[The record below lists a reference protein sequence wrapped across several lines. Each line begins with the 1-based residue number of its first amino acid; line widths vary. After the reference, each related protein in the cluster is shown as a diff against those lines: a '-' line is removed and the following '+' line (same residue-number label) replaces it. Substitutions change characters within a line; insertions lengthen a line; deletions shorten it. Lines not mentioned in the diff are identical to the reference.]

1 MSKRAA
7 AKATAAIG
15 IGENYHRNIGAL
27 YGSRRG
33 AVSYGA
39 GGIEHCEWLY
49 AKSYKHPARWKDGGA
64 RIERG
69 ILILENHLGT
79 EKARFRFPKGRLA
92 PAESLLHGD
101 AYGLLDVDGTVQR
114 YSPKG
119 FTGVAL
125 HLVDGDGVPYWEHG
139 ADITECRA
147 EAARK
152 IALRL
157 EQKKRFAESQ
167 RDARRLRLL
176 ARISTGVTVTR
187 QDARDTGACAAG
199 INAWCERVN
208 ITQDALPARDV
219 FRLANATGERRAMA
233 AVLLACRKALHGG
246 AA

>member
-1 MSKRAA
+1 MSKRNAV
-7 AKATAAIG
+7 AIA
-15 IGENYHRNIGAL
+15 IGENYHKNIRPL

-33 AVSYGA
+33 AVSYGS

-49 AKSYKHPARWKDGGA
+49 AKSYKHPARWRDGGA
-64 RIERG
+64 RIEKG

-79 EKARFRFPKGRLA
+79 EKARFPFPRGRLA
-92 PAESLLHGD
+92 PSESLLHGD
-101 AYGLLDVDGTVQR
+101 AYGLVDEDGAVQR

-119 FTGVAL
+119 VTGVAL
-125 HLVDGDGVPYWEHG
+125 RLVDGDGALYWEHG
-139 ADITECRA
+139 KDITECRA

-152 IALRL
+152 IALLL
-157 EQKKRFAESQ
+157 EQKTRLRESQ

-176 ARISTGVTVTR
+176 ARISSGVLVTR
-187 QDARDTGACAAG
+187 QDARDTGACVAG
-199 INAWCERVN
+199 INAWCDRVN

>member
-7 AKATAAIG
+7 ANATRAIT

-27 YGSRRG
+27 YNSRRG
-33 AVSYGA
+33 AVVYGA

-49 AKSYKHPARWKDGGA
+49 AKSYRHPARWKDGGA

-69 ILILENHLGT
+69 ILILENHRGT

-92 PAESLLHGD
+92 PTESLLHGD
-101 AYGLLDVDGTVQR
+101 AYGLIDADGTVQR
-114 YSPKG
+114 HSPTK
-119 FTGVAL
+119 FTGVAV
-125 HLVDGDGVPYWEHG
+125 HLMDGDGAKYWEHG
-139 ADITECRA
+139 ADVTECHA

-157 EQKKRFAESQ
+157 EQKKRFVESQ

-176 ARISTGVTVTR
+176 ARISAKVTVTR
-187 QDARDTGACAAG
+187 QDARDTGACVAG

-219 FRLANATGERRAMA
+219 FRLATATGERQAMA

>member
-1 MSKRAA
+1 MSKRNAIA
-7 AKATAAIG
+7 IAIG
-15 IGENYHRNIGAL
+15 GTYHKNIRPL

-39 GGIEHCEWLY
+39 GGTEHCEWIY
-49 AKSYKHPARWKDGGA
+49 AKSYRHPARWRDGGA

-79 EKARFRFPKGRLA
+79 EKARFPFPRGRLA

-101 AYGLLDVDGTVQR
+101 AYGLLDADGTVQR
-114 YSPKG
+114 HSPKG

-125 HLVDGDGVPYWEHG
+125 QLMDGDGAKYWEHG
-139 ADITECRA
+139 ADVTECRA
-147 EAARK
+147 EAVRK
-152 IALRL
+152 LSLHI
-157 EQKKRFAESQ
+157 EQKTRLRESRQ
-167 RDARRLRLL
+167 DARRLRLL
-176 ARISTGVTVTR
+176 ARISAKVTVTR
-187 QDARDTGACAAG
+187 QDARDTGACVAG

-208 ITQDALPARDV
+208 ITQDALPVRDV
-219 FRLANATGERRAMA
+219 FRLATATGERRAMG

>member
-7 AKATAAIG
+7 ANATRAIT

-33 AVSYGA
+33 AVSYGS
-39 GGIEHCEWLY
+39 GGTEHCEWLY
-49 AKSYKHPARWKDGGA
+49 AKSYRHPARWRDGGA

-79 EKARFRFPKGRLA
+79 EKARFPFPRGRLA

-101 AYGLLDVDGTVQR
+101 AFGLLDADGTVQR
-114 YSPKG
+114 HSPKG

-125 HLVDGDGVPYWEHG
+125 HLVDGDGALYWEHG
-139 ADITECRA
+139 TDITECRA

-152 IALRL
+152 IALQI
-157 EQKKRFAESQ
+157 EQKTRLRESQ
-167 RDARRLRLL
+167 QDARRLRLL
-176 ARISTGVTVTR
+176 ARISTGVLVTR
-187 QDARDTGACAAG
+187 QDARDTGACVAG
-199 INAWCERVN
+199 INAWCDRVN
-208 ITQDALPARDV
+208 ITADALPARDV
-219 FRLANATGERRAMA
+219 FRLATATGERRAMA
-233 AVLLACRKALHGG
+233 AVLVACRKALHGG

>member
-1 MSKRAA
+1 MKRNEV
-7 AKATAAIG
+7 AIA

-39 GGIEHCEWLY
+39 GGTEHCEWLY
-49 AKSYKHPARWKDGGA
+49 AKSYRHPARWKDGGA

-79 EKARFRFPKGRLA
+79 EKARFPFPRGRLA

-101 AYGLLDVDGTVQR
+101 AYGLLDADGTVQR

-119 FTGVAL
+119 FTGVAVSFVPE
-125 HLVDGDGVPYWEHG
+125 VDGDGALYWEHG
-139 ADITECRA
+139 ADVTECRA
-147 EAARK
+147 EAVRK
-152 IALRL
+152 IALHI
-157 EQKKRFAESQ
+157 EQKTRLRESQ

-176 ARISTGVTVTR
+176 ARISAKVTVTR
-187 QDARDTGACAAG
+187 QDARDIGACAAG
-199 INAWCERVN
+199 INAWCDRVN
-208 ITQDALPARDV
+208 ITADALPARDV
-219 FRLANATGERRAMA
+219 FRLATATGERQAMA

>member
-1 MSKRAA
+1 MKRN
-7 AKATAAIG
+7 KVAIE

-49 AKSYKHPARWKDGGA
+49 AKSYRHPARWRDGGA

-92 PAESLLHGD
+92 PSESLLHGD
-101 AYGLLDVDGTVQR
+101 AYGLVAEDGAVQR

-125 HLVDGDGVPYWEHG
+125 HLMDADGALYWEHG
-139 ADITECRA
+139 ADVTECRA

-152 IALRL
+152 LALRL
-157 EQKKRFAESQ
+157 EQKTRLAESQ

-176 ARISTGVTVTR
+176 ARISDKVTVTR
-187 QDARDTGACAAG
+187 QDARDTGACVAG

-219 FRLANATGERRAMA
+219 YRLATATGERRAMA
-233 AVLLACRKALHGG
+233 AVLLACRKALHGV

>member
-1 MSKRAA
+1 MSKRN
-7 AKATAAIG
+7 TVAIA

-33 AVSYGA
+33 AVSYGS

-79 EKARFRFPKGRLA
+79 EKARFPFPRGRIA

-101 AYGLLDVDGTVQR
+101 AFGLIDADGTVQR
-114 YSPKG
+114 YSPTG
-119 FTGVAL
+119 FTGVAV
-125 HLVDGDGVPYWEHG
+125 HLIDADGALYWEHG
-139 ADITECRA
+139 ADVTECRA
-147 EAARK
+147 EAVRK

-157 EQKKRFAESQ
+157 EQKKRFVESQ
-167 RDARRLRLL
+167 RDARRVRLL
-176 ARISTGVTVTR
+176 ARISTGVLVTR
-187 QDARDTGACAAG
+187 QDARDIGACVAG

-208 ITQDALPARDV
+208 ITRDALPARDV